1 MDRTHIDR
9 MIASSLLAALLA
21 VAAPGAGTA
30 WSEPAPAGAPELES
44 APDVEADSTAGPR
57 RPSRVVIHG
66 VVRDANGGPVRGATI
81 RLMSETDTLEVQCDA
96 LGKFRGRLTAL
107 QGVKVLVRA
116 YGYRDQ
122 VRTIRASRSVI
133 QAAFALPPP
142 YPLGWTTVT
151 MAEPN
156 SPCNETNPA
165 TTC

>member
-21 VAAPGAGTA
+21 VAGPGTA

-44 APDVEADSTAGPR
+44 APHFEADSTAGPR

-151 MAEPN
+151 MA
-156 SPCNETNPA
+156 PA
-165 TTC
+165 RLPDPHHG